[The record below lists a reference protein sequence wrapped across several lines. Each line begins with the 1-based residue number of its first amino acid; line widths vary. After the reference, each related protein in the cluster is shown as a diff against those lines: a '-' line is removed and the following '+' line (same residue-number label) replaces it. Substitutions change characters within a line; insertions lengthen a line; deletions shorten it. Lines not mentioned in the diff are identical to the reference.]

1 MSIIALLIPLLVA
14 LVSSQAVDWEVT
26 IIATSA
32 QAVPPTPTTTG
43 KSCTVT
49 MKWDNTASTLSGQFT
64 CSLTGPITNGAHIHS
79 VGTTGLLIG
88 NSAGLPTFVLLA
100 NENSTLN
107 YSVSVPDKTKIDD
120 ICNDKTY
127 INIHTTANPAGE
139 VRANIVGMAAVCGS
153 GKNSTTLKPT
163 GINFWGAPP
172 AAGDMNPWTIK
183 TTIGSGA
190 TMCTGWLT
198 YVPKKISFAADC
210 SSFAANTNISD
221 IILTDSM
228 KMTNMSFYST
238 VFTSAWPF
246 SFTKDPYTNTNRDAL
261 CAAKTAGSYYQIL
274 IVTDANANG
283 WISGNVVIDACPA
296 VTPNAPAP
304 LPTPAPVTPAGSFI
318 LAVSVLLPLFL
329 SLIITWWK

>member
-1 MSIIALLIPLLVA
+1 MSIIALLLLLIT
-14 LVSSQAVDWEVT
+14 LVSSQAVDWEIT
-26 IIATSA
+26 LSATSA

-43 KSCTVT
+43 KSCTIT
-49 MKWDNTASTLSGQFT
+49 MKYDKTALTLSGIFV
-64 CSLTGPITNGAHIHS
+64 CDLTGPITGGAHIHT
-79 VGTTGLLIG
+79 VGASGVL
-88 NSAGLPTFVLLA
+88 AGGSGGVAVLLLA

-107 YSVSVPDKTKIDD
+107 YSVSVTNIDD
-120 ICNDKTY
+120 ICNDRTY
-127 INIHTTANPAGE
+127 VNIHTAANTGGE

-153 GKNSTTLKPT
+153 GKNSTTLKST
-163 GINFWGAPP
+163 GINSWGATP

-183 TTIGSGA
+183 TTVGSGT

-198 YVPKKISFAADC
+198 YVPKKISFAAGC
-210 SSFAANTNISD
+210 VFPANTNITD

-228 KMTNMSFYST
+228 KMSNMSFYST

-246 SFTKDPYTNTNRDAL
+246 SFTKDPYTNANRDAL

-274 IVTDANANG
+274 IVTDANPNG
-283 WISGNVVIDACPA
+283 WISGDVVIDACPA

-318 LAVSVLLPLFL
+318 LSVSVLLPLFL